1 VFTPSKISF
10 TVSYIVINSVYQDPV
25 LVCVLQEQK
34 KTIAVLQVQE
44 SSKNKTE
51 KEREFGLQRM
61 SAAEPFSGMGEMALR
76 D

>member
-1 VFTPSKISF
+1 
-10 TVSYIVINSVYQDPV
+10 
-25 LVCVLQEQK
+25 VCVLQEQR

-51 KEREFGLQRM
+51 KEREFGLQM
-61 SAAEPFSGMGEMALR
+61 SAAEPFSGMGDMALR